1 MCCCTQPNLLYPAKP
16 QWTTCMNCQ
25 ECALG
30 PAGADWQ
37 MFNVS
42 QKQKRRAMLSLY
54 GSKKRL
60 VPPRAPLDLTGPMG
74 RTIHLIFL
82 VQVRMLLGHYKAS

>member
-1 MCCCTQPNLLYPAKP
+1 
-16 QWTTCMNCQ
+16 
-25 ECALG
+25 
-30 PAGADWQ
+30 